1 MHPLRE
7 VIAAAP
13 LARDLRSQHA
23 IGASKGRTPV
33 QRGQTTMSTSITTT
47 QNTVKP
53 APSRSKA
60 LPALLAAATL
70 VGFTSASL
78 AQVELKTYAD
88 AKGYVN
94 LRALTCA
101 QLAGTFQ
108 EDADFL
114 GVWYS
119 GWFNGHNKKHMI
131 NVDRTKE
138 GIHQVIVYCKAN
150 LDKKVIDAVETVL
163 QGQ

>member
-1 MHPLRE
+1 MTILE
-7 VIAAAP
+7 I
-13 LARDLRSQHA
+13 
-23 IGASKGRTPV
+23 
-33 QRGQTTMSTSITTT
+33 TT
-47 QNTVKP
+47 QNSAKS
-53 APSRSKA
+53 APSRGKSIV
-60 LPALLAAATL
+60 ALLAAATL
-70 VGFTSASL
+70 IGFTATST

-94 LRALTCA
+94 ARALTCA

-131 NVDRTKE
+131 NVGRTKE

-150 LDKKVIDAVETVL
+150 PDKKVIEAVESVL